1 MRTAEPNYTQQG
13 GGWGV
18 GRWKGGVNSLEK
30 ESHFSGE
37 VMGQK

>member
-1 MRTAEPNYTQQG
+1 MRTAEPNYTQRVG
-13 GGWGV
+13 GGKG
-18 GRWKGGVNSLEK
+18 GGVNSEEK

>member
-1 MRTAEPNYTQQG
+1 MRTAEPNYTQRVG
-13 GGWGV
+13 GG
-18 GRWKGGVNSLEK
+18 KGGVNSEEK